1 MAPNST
7 TSKNGNN
14 CDDDVSVDAVIPCYQ
29 ERPEA
34 LYATTISCLNQ
45 THSVDNVFIVDDGS
59 PAPVSLPEP
68 LQLPNVHVLRLNA
81 NRGISA
87 ARNEAI
93 ERSTADFLA
102 CVNTEIMIEPGWIE
116 TCLYYVLRHGEDIGA
131 CCTRIEPRHPDRLLT
146 KWRMRSQE
154 LKYHRRPQTGPVDFA
169 AGHAVLL
176 DRRGVCAV
184 GGYDETYRVAA
195 EDSDLC
201 YRLRDKGWESHVV
214 GDSYAVSLQVD
225 TVPLLARK
233 VLRNRGWTLDT
244 ASAATSQLK
253 PVQLHTA
260 IGSLAF
266 SFADQFARDAAKG
279 RFAFT
284 VVDVAVWASA
294 LKQVL
299 RSTFLK

>member
-1 MAPNST
+1 
-7 TSKNGNN
+7 
-14 CDDDVSVDAVIPCYQ
+14 
-29 ERPEA
+29 
-34 LYATTISCLNQ
+34 
-45 THSVDNVFIVDDGS
+45 
-59 PAPVSLPEP
+59 
-68 LQLPNVHVLRLNA
+68 
-81 NRGISA
+81 
-87 ARNEAI
+87 
-93 ERSTADFLA
+93 
-102 CVNTEIMIEPGWIE
+102 VNTEIMIEPDWIE
-116 TCLYYVLRHGEDIGA
+116 TCLHYVLKHGEDIGA

-176 DRRGVCAV
+176 DRRAVCAV

-201 YRLRDKGWESHVV
+201 YRLREKGWESHVV